1 MSGIVSLKSMIENAV
16 AKSSLLRISLLK
28 GAWESITE
36 ELAPKSEPLG
46 IKNEILYTAVEN
58 SVYLHA
64 IEMKKR
70 IYLEIIK
77 RLLKG
82 DYIKDIKYRVRKIDL
97 HAKIERGDNIIE
109 IDKTSKKQFE
119 DFKTKNMSV
128 EESIKYLSVLA
139 KKREEYLLKNTE
151 YKRCRRCGRMF
162 LGTEDVCPQCRG
174 ENRTAINKY

>member
-16 AKSSLLRISLLK
+16 AKSSLLRISLVK

-64 IEMKKR
+64 MEMKKR
-70 IYLEIIK
+70 IYLERIK

-82 DYIKDIKYRVRKIDL
+82 EYIKDIKYRVRKIIFMQ
-97 HAKIERGDNIIE
+97 K
-109 IDKTSKKQFE
+109 
-119 DFKTKNMSV
+119 
-128 EESIKYLSVLA
+128 
-139 KKREEYLLKNTE
+139 
-151 YKRCRRCGRMF
+151 
-162 LGTEDVCPQCRG
+162 
-174 ENRTAINKY
+174 